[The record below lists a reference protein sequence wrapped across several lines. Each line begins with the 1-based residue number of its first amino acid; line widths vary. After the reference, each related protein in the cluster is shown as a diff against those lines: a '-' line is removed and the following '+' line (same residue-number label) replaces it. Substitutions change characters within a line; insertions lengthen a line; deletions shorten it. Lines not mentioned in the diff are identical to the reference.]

1 MPVVGVTA
9 SLGAAGGT
17 GAGVRWR
24 AAGGFGAICRSG
36 GFDVEGDGSSD
47 ITGSGVDGVGCGS
60 APRRAPTAVAQDRK
74 GSFPRLGRGRG
85 RRRFCS
91 LCRVIDVGEG
101 CGRRVIE
108 VAVLLG
114 PAV

>member
-60 APRRAPTAVAQDRK
+60 APRRAPTAVAWAAGCPPNGPSLTMPATPNPNRSTPQAPTARI
-74 GSFPRLGRGRG
+74 GR
-85 RRRFCS
+85 
-91 LCRVIDVGEG
+91 
-101 CGRRVIE
+101 
-108 VAVLLG
+108 
-114 PAV
+114 